1 MKWMVRD
8 GRVVIPGF
16 LMMLIMGSV
25 YSYSVFRLPIE
36 TYFQV
41 TSSLSGLPY
50 MLSLFFYAVFMGI
63 SGKILEKTPAFK
75 VIIIGVLFISLGWFI
90 AFLGKNFLL
99 LSLGYGIFIGSG
111 IGFIYGVPLM
121 IISDLY
127 PSKKGLYFGIVLF
140 GFGLSPLISA
150 PILQWLVTQFDLHTT
165 FLIMSIFTL
174 IVLTLLSLF
183 YKKYN
188 IKKSS
193 VKLTPFGSTLKQPR
207 YQLLYITFFIGTFI
221 GLTVIGFTSTYAA
234 EVLKYTLGQAALFVS
249 LFAIFNG
256 VGRVIFGYLT
266 DKLQIH
272 LIMLLS
278 FTSLLIASLLIIFV
292 SYSPVIFVLSFS
304 IIWMNLGGWLAIAPS
319 ATAQLFGKE
328 TYTRNYGIL
337 FSAYGFSA
345 ILGVYIAG
353 VLSDLL
359 GGYQVT
365 FMLFA
370 ILALIGIGL
379 SRIFRKINLK
389 SE

>member
-1 MKWMVRD
+1 MKWIVRD

-90 AFLGKNFLL
+90 AFLSKNFFL
-99 LSLGYGIFIGSG
+99 LSMGYGIFIGSG

-127 PSKKGLYFGIVLF
+127 PNKKGLYFGIVLF

-150 PILQWLVTQFDLHTT
+150 PILQWLVTQYDLHTT
-165 FLIMSIFTL
+165 FLIMSVFTL

-183 YKKYN
+183 YRKYN

-193 VKLTPFGSTLKQPR
+193 LTLTPFKSTLKQPR

-256 VGRVIFGYLT
+256 LGRVIFGYLT

-272 LIMLLS
+272 LIMFLS
-278 FTSLLIASLLIIFV
+278 FTSLLMASLLIVFV
-292 SYSPVIFVLSFS
+292 SHSPVIFVLSFS

-365 FMLFA
+365 FILFA
-370 ILALIGIGL
+370 ILALIGIGM
-379 SRIFRKINLK
+379 SRLFRKINLK